1 MTEVTRPAP
10 DAELQKLRDTVR
22 ELRRDT
28 AAPGP
33 PVVSR
38 CSVDHRL
45 TKRLAT
51 EEAAE
56 AIGVTLSEAEAN
68 LVRSAL
74 AERWH
79 DQAKYTAAEVSDTL
93 GGGHAAS
100 LQDAAWKVREM
111 STVVDVFEKLGWPGE
126 RAI

>member
-1 MTEVTRPAP
+1 VTTRPAP
-10 DAELQKLRDTVR
+10 DALQKLRDTVR
-22 ELRRDT
+22 E
-28 AAPGP
+28 
-33 PVVSR
+33 
-38 CSVDHRL
+38 
-45 TKRLAT
+45 AT
-51 EEAAE
+51 ESRDDGGQEVRSDTT
-56 AIGVTLSEAEAN
+56 VTLTAEEAN

-126 RAI
+126 RTI